1 MWLNIAQ
8 KFVKIVMN
16 NQSQKSTRF
25 ILAIL
30 GLALFVGIGTS
41 LFWLATTSGQSV
53 GVLLVFAAG
62 LSMIFLPCTLP
73 LVFVIVPLTMGK
85 SPAKGFTMAILFGL
99 GISITLAIYGVVVSQ
114 LGGYFGLDNFTRYM
128 FLFAGVITILFGWS
142 ELRFIRFSPPEIA
155 GASPSWLQKR
165 SDYAK
170 ALGMGVL
177 LGNAGVG
184 CPNPAFYVMLTYI
197 ATIGSVGVGAGLGFI
212 HGLGRATPLLAI
224 VILAMLGINT
234 TKWVATQKENIDKI
248 MGWSLAVAGSFIFTY
263 GLWGMQWWED
273 SIFHAGW
280 NKFIFGIAP
289 ALAETPGHPVAA
301 GAFNGPM
308 WIGWLTLISIVLIT
322 IFWHWLKQKRITS
335 ITSVVVAVLLV
346 LLGFLSMGDVIKAE
360 HSHGVESGHSH
371 QPGIEAEHEHTN
383 E

>member
-1 MWLNIAQ
+1 
-8 KFVKIVMN
+8 MN
-16 NQSQKSTRF
+16 DQASQSTRI

-30 GLALFVGIGTS
+30 GLALFVGIGAS

-85 SPAKGFTMAILFGL
+85 SPAKGFTMALLFGL
-99 GISITLAIYGVVVSQ
+99 GISITLALYGVIVSQ

-128 FLFAGVITILFGWS
+128 FLFAGTITILFGWS
-142 ELRFIRFSPPEIA
+142 ELNFIRFSPPQIA

-165 SDYAK
+165 GDYTK

-224 VILAMLGINT
+224 VILAMLGMNT
-234 TKWVATQKENIDKI
+234 TKWVATQKENIDAI

-273 SIFHAGW
+273 SIFHASW
-280 NKFIFGIAP
+280 NKFMFSIAP
-289 ALAETPGHPVAA
+289 ALAETPGHTIAA
-301 GAFNGPM
+301 GAFSGPI
-308 WIGWLTLISIVLIT
+308 WIGWWTLIGIILIS
-322 IFWHWLKQKRITS
+322 IFWHWFKQKRITIS
-335 ITSVVVAVLLV
+335 SVVVAFLLV
-346 LLGFLSMGDVIKAE
+346 MLGFLSSVGVIEAE
-360 HSHGVESGHSH
+360 LGHGVESDHPHPSG
-371 QPGIEAEHEHTN
+371 GEAENHAEENHQ
-383 E
+383 

>member
-1 MWLNIAQ
+1 
-8 KFVKIVMN
+8 MN
-16 NQSQKSTRF
+16 NQSQKSTRI
-25 ILAIL
+25 ILAIF
-30 GLALFVGIGTS
+30 GLALFIGIGSS

-85 SPAKGFTMAILFGL
+85 SPIKGFTMALLFGL
-99 GISITLAIYGVVVSQ
+99 GISITLAIYGVIVSQ

-142 ELRFIRFSPPEIA
+142 ELRFIRFSPPQIA

-197 ATIGSVGVGAGLGFI
+197 ATIGSVGIGAGLGFI

-289 ALAETPGHPVAA
+289 ALAETPGHPVAE
-301 GAFNGPM
+301 GAFNGPI
-308 WIGWLTLISIVLIT
+308 WVGWWTLIGIVLIT

-346 LLGFLSMGDVIKAE
+346 LLGFLSMGGVIKAE
-360 HSHGVESGHSH
+360 HSHGVESDHAY
-371 QPGIEAEHEHTN
+371 QPGVEAGHGHTN